1 MAKRIKSGLK
11 RRRQSEVRRQRNR
24 AVRTR
29 VRNTVKELRNAIAGG
44 DAGLVKALLPK
55 TVSALDVGVHK
66 GVVQHNTA
74 ARAKSRL
81 TSQANTVLQHAQG

>member
-11 RRRQSEVRRQRNR
+11 RRRQNEVRRLRNR

-29 VRNTVKELRNAIAGG
+29 VRNAMRDLRVAITGGDAAKVKEL
-44 DAGLVKALLPK
+44 LPH
-55 TVSALDVGVHK
+55 TVSIIDNGVRK
-66 GVVQHNTA
+66 GVFQRNTA

-81 TSQANTVLQHAQG
+81 TVQANSVLQAQS

>member
-11 RRRQSEVRRQRNR
+11 RRRQSEVRRLRNR

-44 DAGLVKALLPK
+44 DAPLVKELLPK
-55 TVSALDVGVHK
+55 TLSALDIGVHK
-66 GVVQHNTA
+66 GVYHQNTA

-81 TSQANTVLQHAQG
+81 TSQAGTVLRQSQG